1 MDCRGGTE
9 DGLVPDSFP
18 RSHLVLAVVEHTLL
32 DSSISQS
39 FVSLFIITVY
49 PFYEFEAKVLGS
61 LCLLFLLDLDFLSFS
76 ISFPEK
82 LIPLEEILVLLFKLY
97 KFLKSWNVLSGCKF
111 VRVCVL
117 KFIECISLYLL
128 PVLLHFS

>member
-1 MDCRGGTE
+1 M
-9 DGLVPDSFP
+9 
-18 RSHLVLAVVEHTLL
+18 LAVVEHTLL